1 MILTQA
7 DNIKIGSDDVTAVR
21 LGSDYLFQVTA
32 DLSVLQYGFHNGL
45 NGYLVAAVSTS
56 FEESTRVSSMIGLLT
71 IPSTFNGLPVVGTNT
86 NAFNGANRLLN
97 VVIPDSV
104 TSIGNSSFFECRDL
118 ESVTMSSNLT
128 LISDSAFNGC
138 EQLTSIT
145 IPDGVT
151 SFGVN
156 TFRNCG
162 RLSSINI
169 PSSVTSIGAS
179 CFRDCQSLSRIN
191 CFATTPPT
199 MGNAAFSNIAFD
211 TNGFRSIHVPTSA
224 SSAYGNVFAGLT
236 VVADLS

>member
-128 LISDSAFNGC
+128 LISDSAFN
-138 EQLTSIT
+138 EI
-145 IPDGVT
+145 
-151 SFGVN
+151 
-156 TFRNCG
+156 G
-162 RLSSINI
+162 R
-169 PSSVTSIGAS
+169 AS
-179 CFRDCQSLSRIN
+179 CRER
-191 CFATTPPT
+191 
-199 MGNAAFSNIAFD
+199 
-211 TNGFRSIHVPTSA
+211 V
-224 SSAYGNVFAGLT
+224 
-236 VVADLS
+236 